1 MRMPMTPL
9 SRRTKNLLL
18 TAAAFQ
24 GAGDFMFGAVYV
36 IFLRSIPLDGRAI
49 GFVLA
54 LATGVSLV
62 VEAPSGAIADR
73 YGHRRM
79 LLAGLSSWAVGLL
92 ALSLASSAPAA
103 GGALLLWTIGMA
115 LQSGTVWPILLGT
128 VTEEDKQDAIAQ
140 YSRQSQSV
148 HWLASF
154 LGAMVVLILGA
165 RCDMRFILRAA
176 AGLLVLALVVCLW
189 LPRDVRQG
197 EQQPVLKMLRSSFGW
212 CASRT
217 VLPLVVAS
225 GLSTVCMTGLVVTW
239 QPMVA
244 AAGVPLE
251 ANGAVLGGLTVAAAV
266 GSYCTKFTKAS
277 TSRGAL
283 LAMCGISVCFLV
295 VALAGG
301 SLWVTLAG
309 YAVAEFFLGAM
320 FVKLGAWQ
328 QEMLPD
334 DIRNGGFSALS
345 TISLIVAVVVN
356 AGLGELWQGIGLAAT
371 MGWVALVIAVVILV
385 TVAAK
390 PALVLRQ
397 TAPR

>member
-1 MRMPMTPL
+1 MTPL

-62 VEAPSGAIADR
+62 VEAPSGAMADR
-73 YGHRRM
+73 YGHRRI
-79 LLAGLSSWAVGLL
+79 LLAGLLSWAVGLI
-92 ALSLASSAPAA
+92 ALSFASSALAA

-115 LQSGTVWPILLGT
+115 LQSGTVWPILLET

-148 HWLASF
+148 HWMASF
-154 LGAMVVLILGA
+154 LGAMAVLVLGA
-165 RCDMRFILRAA
+165 RCDMRFILRTA

-189 LPRDVRQG
+189 LPKDVRPS
-197 EQQPVLKMLRSSFGW
+197 ERQPVMAVLRSSFGW

-217 VLPLVVAS
+217 ILPLVIAS

-239 QPMVA
+239 QPRLA

-251 ANGAVLGGLTVAAAV
+251 ANGAVLGALTIAAAV
-266 GSYCTKFTKAS
+266 GSFCTKFVKV
-277 TSRGAL
+277 SRPQGAFS
-283 LAMCGISVCFLV
+283 AMAGISACFLV

-301 SLWVTLAG
+301 TLWVALAG
-309 YAVAEFFLGAM
+309 YVVAEFFLGGM
-320 FVKLGAWQ
+320 FVELGAWQ

-345 TISLIVAVVVN
+345 TISLVVAVVVN
-356 AGLGELWQGIGLAAT
+356 AGMGELWQRFGLAVT
-371 MGWVALVIAVVILV
+371 IGCVALVIVVVILI
-385 TVAAK
+385 TVLVR
-390 PALVLRQ
+390 PALVHRTVAQ
-397 TAPR
+397 C